1 VTAPLDTVPGGVVGL
16 SGNLRI
22 VSANAVVGELV
33 GRPVDELIGEPFDV
47 LLSGASRILVQTH
60 VYPALQ
66 AHGRVEEVFL
76 TLATPASGQAGSGAT
91 PRRPAEPTPVLLN
104 AVRRNGPGEVA
115 YDALLVRIHARA
127 RWEIDLLA
135 ATRALEAERSASE
148 QLARDLGQTARD
160 LAARHAEE
168 LRNREFRD
176 AFVGVISHEL
186 RTPITT
192 IYGMSQ
198 VLRDRHRTM
207 DPDAIQQH
215 LVDIEAESDRLRR
228 LTEDLLVLSRAE
240 TKLEVAADPIMIGH
254 VVRAAV
260 ESEAARA
267 PSHALEVD
275 LSGQLP
281 IVLGEDIYIEQVVR
295 NLVGNA
301 VKYSPP
307 GTTIRVTV
315 GGEDGGTVVRV
326 LDEGP
331 GLPMDDPDLLFGL
344 FFRAPEAIGK
354 TSGAG
359 IGLFVCRELIGAMGG
374 RIWARTRPEG
384 TGSEFGFWLP
394 EAADEDGPGA

>member
-22 VSANAVVGELV
+22 VSANAAVAELV
-33 GRPVDELIGEPFDV
+33 GRPVGELIGEPFDV

-76 TLATPASGQAGSGAT
+76 TLATPPAGGDATASPG
-91 PRRPAEPTPVLLN
+91 EPTPVLLN
-104 AVRRNGPGEVA
+104 AVRRADPGPVA
-115 YDALLVRIHARA
+115 YDALLVRINARA
-127 RWEIDLLA
+127 RWEMDLLA
-135 ATRALEAERSASE
+135 ATRGLEAERSASE
-148 QLARDLGQTARD
+148 QLARDLGQAASD

-207 DPDAIQQH
+207 DPDTIHQH
-215 LVDIEAESDRLRR
+215 LADIEAESDRLRR

-267 PSHALEVD
+267 TSHTLEVE
-275 LSGQLP
+275 SAGELP
-281 IVLGEDIYIEQVVR
+281 IVLGEDIYIGQVVR

-307 GTTIRVTV
+307 GTTVRVAVT
-315 GGEDGGTVVRV
+315 GEDGGTAVRV
-326 LDEGP
+326 IDEGP
-331 GLPMDDPDLLFGL
+331 GLPKDDPDVLFRL
-344 FFRAPEAIGK
+344 FYRAPEAIGK
-354 TSGAG
+354 TAGAG

-374 RIWARTRPEG
+374 RIWARTRPDG
-384 TGSEFGFWLP
+384 AGSEFGFWLP
-394 EAADEDGPGA
+394 EAADEDGPGI